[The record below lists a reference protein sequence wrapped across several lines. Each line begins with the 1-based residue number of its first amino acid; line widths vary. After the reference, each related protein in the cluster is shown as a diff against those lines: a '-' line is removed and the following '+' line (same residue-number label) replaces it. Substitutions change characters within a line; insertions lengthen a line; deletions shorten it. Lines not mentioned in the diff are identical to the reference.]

1 MHKII
6 PITGFC
12 TVPDNVTD
20 EEFNDWLQFELGN
33 NGDIPADN
41 PLLDIDRIE
50 ILKQIRID
58 D

>member
-1 MHKII
+1 MSKII

-20 EEFNDWLQFELGN
+20 EEFHDWLQFELGN
-33 NGDIPADN
+33 NGEMDVNN
-41 PLLDIDRIE
+41 PLAGIERADI
-50 ILKQIRID
+50 LSCIRID